1 MAIRAVIFDLD
12 GVLVASESVW
22 ADVRREFVLS
32 HGGQWPG
39 DADTR
44 MMGMSTVQWA
54 EFLHRELGVAMAP
67 DDIAS
72 EVVHAMSERYTR
84 ELPVLSGAAEAVRRV
99 AARWRLAVA
108 SSSPPGLISVVL
120 EAMDVRDLFQ
130 VVMSTETVGR
140 GKPAP
145 DVYLA
150 VARRL
155 GTAPTGCAAVED
167 STNGL
172 RAARAAGMRV
182 IAVPNRDYPPDPD
195 DLARAD
201 AVIESLDDLTEAVVD
216 PALR

>member
-1 MAIRAVIFDLD
+1 MRCLSVTRGSCPSCPAPPRQF
-12 GVLVASESVW
+12 VASPPAGRSPSP
-22 ADVRREFVLS
+22 RPR
-32 HGGQWPG
+32 
-39 DADTR
+39 
-44 MMGMSTVQWA
+44 
-54 EFLHRELGVAMAP
+54 
-67 DDIAS
+67 
-72 EVVHAMSERYTR
+72 
-84 ELPVLSGAAEAVRRV
+84 
-99 AARWRLAVA
+99 
-108 SSSPPGLISVVL
+108 PPGLISVVL

-182 IAVPNRDYPPDPD
+182 IAVPNRDYLPDPD

-201 AVIESLDDLTEAVVD
+201 AVIESIDDLTEAIVD